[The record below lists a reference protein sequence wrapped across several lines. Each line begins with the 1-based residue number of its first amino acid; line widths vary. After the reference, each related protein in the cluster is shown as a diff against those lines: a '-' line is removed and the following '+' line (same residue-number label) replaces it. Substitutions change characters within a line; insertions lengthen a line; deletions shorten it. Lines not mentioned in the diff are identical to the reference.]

1 MKTLLDNLK
10 RAWARLRAEEPAR
23 LAEGVRVAL
32 VAAVTLGWVTID
44 DARINAAVSA
54 VAVVA
59 SLFATKKVR
68 AAVKPQAK
76 IDGCTGVCEHDPST
90 EG

>member
-1 MKTLLDNLK
+1 MNILDTLK
-10 RAWARLRAEEPAR
+10 RVWARIRATEPAR

-32 VAAVTLGWVTID
+32 AAAVTLGWLTID
-44 DARINAAVSA
+44 DARINAVVSA

-59 SLFATKKVR
+59 SLFATHQVR
-68 AAVKPQAK
+68 ANVTPVAKLGGCDAVQA
-76 IDGCTGVCEHDPST
+76 HDPGA